1 MDSDLDIMEVEDRD
15 LEKEG
20 ELLWT
25 TPLDEIPE
33 MPYLKK
39 DILPWTK
46 GPPIIPK
53 NHFTKFGEKV
63 LELVEN
69 DLLTK
74 WILDRSGL
82 YAILGDH
89 FYPRELDTQGGRAN
103 LAYKIAKDPLELK
116 WAAAWLI
123 YKRMGGLLDQREVKE
138 FPCEIE
144 ERLPEDYQKLQ
155 EIEDDKQ
162 FKFASGQITM
172 KRRIIQISQDQ
183 NDLLKWIG
191 MNQKATNAIT
201 ASIKVINQKLNYLK
215 SKVDPDP
222 KSKKDTQGGKNN
234 IIKNIIKNEKAG
246 EKVNLIGTTEK
257 LEAQSTKE
265 YDSLKKELETVKKNL
280 SDLAGKTQSLIVR
293 DQERVKKNLARR
305 FYRLRQ
311 RIKKKAK
318 PPDTTVK
325 SQIIP
330 EEEDEDAQEEEEEF
344 SNKSF

>member
-1 MDSDLDIMEVEDRD
+1 MDTDLDIMEVEDRD

-20 ELLWT
+20 ELIWT
-25 TPLDEIPE
+25 TPLDEIPSL
-33 MPYLKK
+33 PYLKK
-39 DILPWTK
+39 ETLPWTK
-46 GPPIIPK
+46 GPPIIPEK
-53 NHFTKFGEKV
+53 HFTKFGEKL
-63 LELVEN
+63 LELVKN
-69 DLLTK
+69 DLLTR
-74 WILDRSGL
+74 WILDRSSL

-123 YKRMGGLLDQREVKE
+123 YKRMGGLLDQREVNE

-144 ERLPEDYQKLQ
+144 ERIPEDYQKLQ

-162 FKFASGQITM
+162 YKFATGQITM

-215 SKVDPDP
+215 SKIDVDP
-222 KSKKDTQGGKNN
+222 KSKKDTQGGKNI
-234 IIKNIIKNEKAG
+234 IIKTKMAEEK
-246 EKVNLIGTTEK
+246 KNLIGTTEK
-257 LEAQSTKE
+257 MEAQSTKE
-265 YDSLKKELETVKKNL
+265 YESLKKELETVKKNL
-280 SDLAGKTQSLIVR
+280 SDLSGKTESLLVR
-293 DQERVKKNLARR
+293 DRDRVKKNLARR
-305 FYRLRQ
+305 FYRLRH
-311 RIKKKAK
+311 RIKKKPK
-318 PPDTTVK
+318 PPTVTVK
-325 SQIIP
+325 NLIIP
-330 EEEDEDAQEEEEEF
+330 EEEDDEAQEEEEEY